1 MTSTVSTASE
11 STAQGAPL
19 SSGLSRWLTVR
30 LLLVMAAASVGILL
44 LCFVLLSALFDRFEH
59 EAAQT
64 ELGRVEAVL
73 LRDSQTLAEIA
84 DDYARW
90 DDTYRAVRGEY
101 PEFMDD
107 NFTPASMRNLRFQV
121 VAMLGNGGQLLQARQ
136 LGRGV
141 LSMALEPEWAQALSG
156 PPLLAQCHT
165 AREGMVWLPTG
176 ALMVARVP
184 INNTAGSEKPTG
196 CLVFARLMDGDY
208 FSSLQ
213 PFTGVQASLSRE
225 LGVPEHRHSLLN
237 TAPWLAQKPLSQFAA
252 TLQVMHQPRL
262 SQQQMPVFWLTS
274 LALLLTAFMAV
285 CALYVLVQR
294 KVVRRLR
301 TAAMLADRFR
311 TQPELEVNWPHKGQD
326 EIDRLGQSLNELVA
340 QVRQQSRYAAMHD
353 PLTGL
358 FNRRGLMVLLDEALR
373 ARPAAASAADA
384 QTDGES
390 ATPLLCLLLLDLD
403 GFKSI
408 NDGFGHD
415 VGDALLC
422 HVAGQLRVSVLAGD
436 QVARVGSDEFA
447 LVLHGAQPAHF
458 TALASQV
465 LERVGLPLIHGDV
478 QVAVTASIGIAR
490 TGQADNARDWL
501 RNADLAMY
509 QAKQKGGNG
518 WYEFDEAL
526 QADAQRYSRL
536 SQALRRAVEDNTV
549 QVVYQPV
556 IDVVTDRVTSMEALM
571 RWSLDGEAIHPDE
584 FIPIAEETGLITS
597 LGRQVLDKSC
607 ALLARLRAQGH
618 DLTCSVNLSM
628 RQFSEPD
635 LIGDVVRTVAAHGL
649 PATAIRLEITESL
662 VANAE
667 HVIDAVMRDLH
678 GRGFR
683 FMLDDF
689 GTGQSS
695 LHRLQALPFHTIKI
709 DRSFVIP
716 LQRGDQIMVRTV
728 VELARALNMQVVA
741 EGVEQPEELAQLL
754 SLGVTQIQGYLT
766 ARPMSERAL
775 AVWLNERRSHP
786 RAANQLRPDTG
797 G

>member
-1 MTSTVSTASE
+1 MTPTVLSASE
-11 STAQGAPL
+11 SHAQGATPP
-19 SSGLSRWLTVR
+19 SSLSRWLTVR

-59 EAAQT
+59 EAARA

-90 DDTYRAVRGEY
+90 DDTYLAAQGEY
-101 PEFMDD
+101 PAFMDD
-107 NFTPASMRNLRFQV
+107 NFTQASMRNLRFQAV
-121 VAMLGNGGQLLQARQ
+121 VMLGDSGQLLEARQ
-136 LGRGV
+136 LGQGV
-141 LSMALEPEWAQALSG
+141 LGTALEPEWAQALSG
-156 PPLLAQCHT
+156 PPVLAQCHT
-165 AREGMVWLPTG
+165 AREGMVWLPTV

-184 INNTAGSEKPTG
+184 INNTASSAKPTG
-196 CLVFARLMDGDY
+196 CLVFARLMDADY

-225 LGVPEHRHSLLN
+225 EVVPAHHHSLLN
-237 TAPWLAQKPLSQFAA
+237 TAPWLAHKPLSQFAA
-252 TLQVMHQPRL
+252 TLQVLHQPRL

-274 LALLLTAFMAV
+274 LALLLATFMAV

-301 TAAMLADRFR
+301 TAATLANRFR
-311 TQPELEVNWPHKGQD
+311 TQPELEVNWPHNGQD

-340 QVRQQSRYAAMHD
+340 QVRQQSRYASLHD
-353 PLTGL
+353 SLTGL
-358 FNRRGLMVLLDEALR
+358 FNRRGLMVLLEEALR
-373 ARPAAASAADA
+373 ARTAAASDADVDGASAA
-384 QTDGES
+384 
-390 ATPLLCLLLLDLD
+390 PLLCLMLLDLD

-422 HVAGQLRVSVLAGD
+422 HVAGQLRFSVLSGD

-465 LERVGLPLIHGDV
+465 LERVGLPLIHGNV
-478 QVAVTASIGIAR
+478 QVAVTASIGIALI
-490 TGQADNARDWL
+490 GQADNAKDWL

-509 QAKQKGGNG
+509 QAKQKGGNS

-549 QVVYQPV
+549 QVVFQPV
-556 IDVVTDRVTSMEALM
+556 VDVVTDRVTSMEALM

-597 LGRQVLDKSC
+597 LGWQVLDKSC

-649 PATAIRLEITESL
+649 PASAIRLEITESL

-728 VELARALNMQVVA
+728 VELARALNMEVVA

-775 AVWLNERRSHP
+775 TVWLHERRSHP
-786 RAANQLRPDTG
+786 RAAHR
-797 G
+797 

>member
-1 MTSTVSTASE
+1 M
-11 STAQGAPL
+11 
-19 SSGLSRWLTVR
+19 R

-107 NFTPASMRNLRFQV
+107 NFTLASMRNLRFQV
-121 VAMLGNGGQLLQARQ
+121 VAMLGDGGQLLEARQ

-141 LSMALEPEWAQALSG
+141 LSMALEPEWLQALSG
-156 PPLLAQCHT
+156 PSVLAQCHT

-311 TQPELEVNWPHKGQD
+311 TQPELEVVWPHNGQD

-358 FNRRGLMVLLDEALR
+358 LNRRGLMVLLDETLR
-373 ARPAAASAADA
+373 TRTVAAGVAD
-384 QTDGES
+384 TDADCDSES
-390 ATPLLCLLLLDLD
+390 ATPLLCLVLLDLD

-490 TGQADNARDWL
+490 TGQAENARDWL

-526 QADAQRYSRL
+526 QADAQRYSWL

-556 IDVVTDRVTSMEALM
+556 IDVVTDRVTSLEALM

-597 LGRQVLDKSC
+597 LGWQVLDKSC

-678 GRGFR
+678 GRGFQ

-786 RAANQLRPDTG
+786 RAANHLKT
-797 G
+797 

>member
-1 MTSTVSTASE
+1 MKPNVLLDSE
-11 STAQGAPL
+11 SRAPGATPP
-19 SSGLSRWLTVR
+19 SSLSRWLTVR
-30 LLLVMAAASVGILL
+30 LLLVMAAASVCILL
-44 LCFVLLSALFDRFEH
+44 LCFVLLSVLFDRFEH
-59 EAAQT
+59 EAART

-73 LRDSQTLAEIA
+73 LRDSQTLAEMV

-107 NFTPASMRNLRFQV
+107 NITLTSVRNLRFQA
-121 VAMLGNGGQLLQARQ
+121 VAMLDDRGQLLAARQ
-136 LGRGV
+136 LDQGELRT
-141 LSMALEPEWAQALSG
+141 ALEPEWAQALSG
-156 PPLLAQCHT
+156 ASVLAQCH
-165 AREGMVWLPTG
+165 ADREGMVWLPNV
-176 ALMVARVP
+176 ALMVARAP
-184 INNTAGSEKPTG
+184 INNTAGNAKPTG
-196 CLVFARLMDGDY
+196 CLVFARLMDADY

-213 PFTGVQASLSRE
+213 PFTGVQASLLRE
-225 LGVPEHRHSLLN
+225 GVVPAHQHSLLN
-237 TAPWLAQKPLSQFAA
+237 TEPSLAHKPLSQFAA
-252 TLQVMHQPRL
+252 TLQVMHQPSL
-262 SQQQMPVFWLTS
+262 SQQQMPIFWLTS
-274 LALLLTAFMAV
+274 LALLLATFMAV
-285 CALYVLVQR
+285 GALYVLVQR

-301 TAAMLADRFR
+301 TAALLADRFR
-311 TQPELEVNWPHKGQD
+311 TQPDLAVDWPHTGQD

-340 QVRQQSRYAAMHD
+340 QVRQQAQYASLHD

-358 FNRRGLMVLLDEALR
+358 FNRRGLMALLDETLR
-373 ARPAAASAADA
+373 ARTAAASDSDTD
-384 QTDGES
+384 TDGES
-390 ATPLLCLLLLDLD
+390 APPLLCLVLLDLD

-422 HVAGQLRVSVLAGD
+422 HVAEQLRASVLSGD

-465 LERVGLPLIHGDV
+465 LERVGLPLIHDDV

-490 TGQADNARDWL
+490 MGQADNAKDWL

-518 WYEFDEAL
+518 WYAFDEAL

-536 SQALRRAVEDNTV
+536 SQALRRALDDNTV
-549 QVVYQPV
+549 QVVFQPV
-556 IDVVTDRVTSMEALM
+556 VDVVTDRVTSMEALM
-571 RWSLDGEAIHPDE
+571 RWSLDGEAIPPDE

-597 LGRQVLDKSC
+597 LGLQVLDKSC

-635 LIGDVVRTVAAHGL
+635 LIDDVVRTVAAHGL
-649 PATAIRLEITESL
+649 PATAIRLEITESM

-728 VELARALNMQVVA
+728 VDLAKALNMQLVA

-775 AVWLNERRSHP
+775 MVWLHERRSHP
-786 RAANQLRPDTG
+786 SAANRLGPDK
-797 G
+797 

>member
-1 MTSTVSTASE
+1 MTSTVSSASE
-11 STAQGAPL
+11 SLVQGAP
-19 SSGLSRWLTVR
+19 SSASLSRWLTVR

-107 NFTPASMRNLRFQV
+107 NFTLASMRNLRFQV
-121 VAMLGNGGQLLQARQ
+121 VAMLGDGGQLLQARQ

-184 INNTAGSEKPTG
+184 INNTAGSAKPTG

-213 PFTGVQASLSRE
+213 PFTGVQASLSRDVA
-225 LGVPEHRHSLLN
+225 VPDHRHSLLN
-237 TAPWLAQKPLSQFAA
+237 SAPWLAQKPLGQFAA
-252 TLQVMHQPRL
+252 TVQVMHQPRL
-262 SQQQMPVFWLTS
+262 SQQRMPVFWLTS
-274 LALLLTAFMAV
+274 LSLFLAALMAV

-311 TQPELEVNWPHKGQD
+311 TQPELDVNWPHKGQD

-358 FNRRGLMVLLDEALR
+358 LNRRGLMAFLDETLR
-373 ARPAAASAADA
+373 ARTAEAGVADA
-384 QTDGES
+384 DCDGES
-390 ATPLLCLLLLDLD
+390 ATPLLCLVLLDLD

-422 HVAGQLRVSVLAGD
+422 HVAGQLRVSVLSGD
-436 QVARVGSDEFA
+436 QVARVGSDEFV

-458 TALASQV
+458 TAMASQV

-490 TGQADNARDWL
+490 TGQAENARDWL

-556 IDVVTDRVTSMEALM
+556 IDVVSDRVTSLEALM

-597 LGRQVLDKSC
+597 LGWQVLDKSC

-618 DLTCSVNLSM
+618 DLTCSVNLSI

-635 LIGDVVRTVAAHGL
+635 LIGDVVRTVAKHGL

-662 VANAE
+662 VAHAE
-667 HVIDAVMRDLH
+667 HVIDAVMRDLS

-716 LQRGDQIMVRTV
+716 LQRGDSIMVRTV
-728 VELARALNMQVVA
+728 VDLARALNMQVVA
-741 EGVEQPEELAQLL
+741 EGVEQPQELAELL

-775 AVWLNERRSHP
+775 AVWLHERRSHP
-786 RAANQLRPDTG
+786 ASANPWLTATG
-797 G
+797 N

>member
-1 MTSTVSTASE
+1 MKPTVLPDSE
-11 STAQGAPL
+11 SRAQGAKR
-19 SSGLSRWLTVR
+19 SSSLSRWLTVR
-30 LLLVMAAASVGILL
+30 LLLVMAAASVCILL

-59 EAAQT
+59 EAART

-73 LRDSQTLAEIA
+73 LRDSQTLAEVA

-107 NFTPASMRNLRFQV
+107 NITLASVRNLRFQTV
-121 VAMLGNGGQLLQARQ
+121 VMLDDRGQLLAARQ
-136 LGRGV
+136 LDEGLLRTT
-141 LSMALEPEWAQALSG
+141 LEPEWAQALSG
-156 PPLLAQCHT
+156 PSVLAQCQT
-165 AREGMVWLPTG
+165 TREGMVWLSAG
-176 ALMVARVP
+176 ALMVARAP
-184 INNTAGSEKPTG
+184 INNTAGNAKPMG
-196 CLVFARLMDGDY
+196 CLVFARLMDEDY

-225 LGVPEHRHSLLN
+225 GVVPAHPYSLLN
-237 TAPWLAQKPLSQFAA
+237 TEPWLAHKPLSQFAA
-252 TLQVMHQPRL
+252 TLQVMHHPSL
-262 SQQQMPVFWLTS
+262 SQQQMPIFWLTS
-274 LALLLTAFMAV
+274 LALLLAALMALG
-285 CALYVLVQR
+285 ALYVLVQR
-294 KVVRRLR
+294 KVVQRLW
-301 TAAMLADRFR
+301 TAALLADRFR
-311 TQPELEVNWPHKGQD
+311 TQPDLDVSWPHKGQD

-340 QVRQQSRYAAMHD
+340 QVRQQAQYAALHD

-358 FNRRGLMVLLDEALR
+358 FNRRGLMVLLDETMS
-373 ARPAAASAADA
+373 ARAAAPADDAAT
-384 QTDGES
+384 TDGAS
-390 ATPLLCLLLLDLD
+390 APAPHCLLLLDLD

-422 HVAGQLRVSVLAGD
+422 HVAEQLRVSVLPSNP
-436 QVARVGSDEFA
+436 VARVGSDEFA
-447 LVLHGAQPAHF
+447 LVLHGAQPAHC

-465 LERVGLPLIHGDV
+465 LERIGLPLIHGNV

-490 TGQADNARDWL
+490 MGQADNAKDWL

-518 WYEFDEAL
+518 WYAFDEAL

-536 SQALRRAVEDNTV
+536 SQALRRALEDNTV

-556 IDVVTDRVTSMEALM
+556 VDVATDRVTSMEALM
-571 RWSLDGEAIHPDE
+571 RWSLDGEAIAPSE

-628 RQFSEPD
+628 RQFAEPD
-635 LIGDVVRTVAAHGL
+635 LIDDVVRTVAAYRL

-662 VANAE
+662 VAHAE
-667 HVIDAVMRDLH
+667 HVIDAVMSDLH
-678 GRGFR
+678 ERGFR

-716 LQRGDQIMVRTV
+716 LRRGDQIMVRTV
-728 VELARALNMQVVA
+728 VELAKALKMQVVA

-754 SLGVTQIQGYLT
+754 SLGVTQIQGYLI

-775 AVWLNERRSHP
+775 MVWLHERRNHP
-786 RAANQLRPDTG
+786 RATKRLGAEV
-797 G
+797 

>member
-1 MTSTVSTASE
+1 
-11 STAQGAPL
+11 
-19 SSGLSRWLTVR
+19 LSRWLIVR
-30 LLLVMAAASVGILL
+30 LLLVMAAASVCILL
-44 LCFVLLSALFDRFEH
+44 LCFVLLSVLFDRFEH
-59 EAAQT
+59 EAART

-73 LRDSQTLAEIA
+73 LRDSQTLAEMV

-101 PEFMDD
+101 PAFMDD
-107 NFTPASMRNLRFQV
+107 NITPASMRNLRFQV
-121 VAMLGNGGQLLQARQ
+121 VVMLDDGGQLLAARQ
-136 LGRGV
+136 LDQGV
-141 LSMALEPEWAQALSG
+141 LNTALEPEWAQALSG
-156 PPLLAQCHT
+156 PSVLAQCQT
-165 AREGMVWLPTG
+165 VREGMVWLPTV
-176 ALMVARVP
+176 ALMVAQAP
-184 INNTAGSEKPTG
+184 INNTAGSAKPTG
-196 CLVFARLMDGDY
+196 CLVFARLMDADY

-213 PFTGVQASLSRE
+213 PFTGVQASLLRQ
-225 LGVPEHRHSLLN
+225 GDVPAQQHSLLN
-237 TAPWLAQKPLSQFAA
+237 TAPWLAHKPLSPFAA
-252 TLQVMHQPRL
+252 TLQVVHQPRL
-262 SQQQMPVFWLTS
+262 SQQLMPIFWFTS
-274 LALLLTAFMAV
+274 LALLLATLMAV
-285 CALYVLVQR
+285 GALYVLVQR

-301 TAAMLADRFR
+301 TAALLADRFR
-311 TQPELEVNWPHKGQD
+311 TQPDLAVDWPHKGQD

-340 QVRQQSRYAAMHD
+340 QVRQQAQYASLHD

-358 FNRRGLMVLLDEALR
+358 FNRRGLMALLDEALH
-373 ARPAAASAADA
+373 ARTAAATDADTD
-384 QTDGES
+384 TDGAS
-390 ATPLLCLLLLDLD
+390 APPLLCLVLLDLD

-422 HVAGQLRVSVLAGD
+422 HVAGQLRASVLSGD

-447 LVLHGAQPAHF
+447 LVLHGTQPAHF

-490 TGQADNARDWL
+490 MGQADNAKDWL

-518 WYEFDEAL
+518 WYAFDEAL

-549 QVVYQPV
+549 QVVFQPV
-556 IDVVTDRVTSMEALM
+556 VDVVADRVTSMEALM
-571 RWSLDGEAIHPDE
+571 RWSLDGEAIPPSE

-635 LIGDVVRTVAAHGL
+635 LIDDVVRTVAAHGL

-667 HVIDAVMRDLH
+667 HVIDAVMRDLS

-728 VELARALNMQVVA
+728 VDLAKALNMQVVA

-754 SLGVTQIQGYLT
+754 SLGVTQIQGYLI

-775 AVWLNERRSHP
+775 AVWLQERRSHLG
-786 RAANQLRPDTG
+786 AADQLRPG
-797 G
+797 A

>member
-1 MTSTVSTASE
+1 MKPTVLHAPEPHT
-11 STAQGAPL
+11 QGAMPP
-19 SSGLSRWLTVR
+19 SSLSRWLTVR
-30 LLLVMAAASVGILL
+30 LLLLMAAASVGILL

-59 EAAQT
+59 EAART

-90 DDTYRAVRGEY
+90 DDTYQAVRGEY
-101 PEFMDD
+101 PAFMDD
-107 NFTPASMRNLRFQV
+107 NFTPTSMRNLRFQA
-121 VAMLGNGGQLLQARQ
+121 VAILGDGGELLGARQ
-136 LGRGV
+136 LGQGV
-141 LSMALEPEWAQALSG
+141 LGTALEPEWAQALSG
-156 PPLLAQCHT
+156 PSVLAQCQT

-184 INNTAGSEKPTG
+184 INNTAGSAKPTG

-213 PFTGVQASLSRE
+213 PFTGVQASLSHA
-225 LGVPEHRHSLLN
+225 LGVPAHQHTLLN
-237 TAPWLAQKPLSQFAA
+237 TAPWLAHKPLSQFAA

-262 SQQQMPVFWLTS
+262 SQQQMPIFLLTS
-274 LALLLTAFMAV
+274 LALLLAALMAV
-285 CALYVLVQR
+285 GALYVLVQR

-311 TQPELEVNWPHKGQD
+311 TQPELEVDWPHNGQD

-340 QVRQQSRYAAMHD
+340 QVRQQSRYASLHD
-353 PLTGL
+353 SLTGL

-373 ARPAAASAADA
+373 ARTAAASDADVDGASAA
-384 QTDGES
+384 
-390 ATPLLCLLLLDLD
+390 PLLCLMLLDLD

-422 HVAGQLRVSVLAGD
+422 HVAGQLRVSVLSGD

-465 LERVGLPLIHGDV
+465 LERVGLPLIHGNV
-478 QVAVTASIGIAR
+478 QVAVTASIGIALI
-490 TGQADNARDWL
+490 GQADNAKDWL

-536 SQALRRAVEDNTV
+536 SQALRRAVEDHTV
-549 QVVYQPV
+549 QVVFQPV
-556 IDVVTDRVTSMEALM
+556 VDVVTDRVTSMEALM
-571 RWSLDGEAIHPDE
+571 RWSLDGEAIPPSE

-597 LGRQVLDKSC
+597 LGWQVLDRSC

-635 LIGDVVRTVAAHGL
+635 LIGEVVRTVAAYGL

-662 VANAE
+662 VADTE
-667 HVIDAVMRDLH
+667 HVIDAVMSDLH

-728 VELARALNMQVVA
+728 VELAKALNMQVVA

-754 SLGVTQIQGYLT
+754 SLGVTQIQGYLI

-775 AVWLNERRSHP
+775 TVWLHERRSPP
-786 RAANQLRPDTG
+786 RSAHR
-797 G
+797 

>member
-1 MTSTVSTASE
+1 MKPNVLLDSE
-11 STAQGAPL
+11 SRAPGATPP
-19 SSGLSRWLTVR
+19 SSLSRWLTVR
-30 LLLVMAAASVGILL
+30 LLLVMAAASVCILL

-59 EAAQT
+59 EAART

-73 LRDSQTLAEIA
+73 LRDSQTLAEMA

-90 DDTYRAVRGEY
+90 DDTYRAVQGEY

-107 NFTPASMRNLRFQV
+107 NITLASVRNLRFQA
-121 VAMLGNGGQLLQARQ
+121 VAMLDDSGQLLGARQ
-136 LGRGV
+136 LDQGV
-141 LSMALEPEWAQALSG
+141 LRTALEPEWAQALSG
-156 PPLLAQCHT
+156 PSVVAQCQT
-165 AREGMVWLPTG
+165 VRQGMVWLPTG
-176 ALMVARVP
+176 ALMVARAP
-184 INNTAGSEKPTG
+184 INNTAGNAKPTG

-213 PFTGVQASLSRE
+213 PFTGVQASLLRE
-225 LGVPEHRHSLLN
+225 GVVPAHQHGPLN
-237 TAPWLAQKPLSQFAA
+237 TTPLLAHKPLSQFAA
-252 TLQVMHQPRL
+252 TLQVMHQPSL
-262 SQQQMPVFWLTS
+262 SQQQMPIFWLTS
-274 LALLLTAFMAV
+274 LALLLAALMAV

-311 TQPELEVNWPHKGQD
+311 TQPDLEVDWPHKGQD
-326 EIDRLGQSLNELVA
+326 EIDRLGQSLNELVT
-340 QVRQQSRYAAMHD
+340 QVRQQSKYASLHD

-358 FNRRGLMVLLDEALR
+358 FNRRGLMVLLDETLR
-373 ARPAAASAADA
+373 ARTAAAAKADA
-384 QTDGES
+384 DADTDTDGAS
-390 ATPLLCLLLLDLD
+390 APPLLCLVLLDLD

-422 HVAGQLRVSVLAGD
+422 HVTGQLRASVLPGD

-458 TALASQV
+458 TVLASQV

-490 TGQADNARDWL
+490 MGQADNAKDWL

-518 WYEFDEAL
+518 WYAFDEAL

-556 IDVVTDRVTSMEALM
+556 VDVVTDRVTSMEALM
-571 RWSLDGEAIHPDE
+571 RWSLDGEAIPPDE

-635 LIGDVVRTVAAHGL
+635 LIDDVVRTVAAHGL

-667 HVIDAVMRDLH
+667 HVIDAVMRDLS

-728 VELARALNMQVVA
+728 VDLAKALNMQLVA

-754 SLGVTQIQGYLT
+754 SLGVTQIQGYLI

-775 AVWLNERRSHP
+775 TVWLHERRSHLG
-786 RAANQLRPDTG
+786 AANRL
-797 G
+797 

>member
-1 MTSTVSTASE
+1 
-11 STAQGAPL
+11 
-19 SSGLSRWLTVR
+19 VR

-59 EAAQT
+59 EAARA

-90 DDTYRAVRGEY
+90 DDTYRAAQGEY
-101 PEFMDD
+101 PAFMDD
-107 NFTPASMRNLRFQV
+107 NFTQASMRNLRFQAV
-121 VAMLGNGGQLLQARQ
+121 VMLGDSGQLLEARQ
-136 LGRGV
+136 LGQGV
-141 LSMALEPEWAQALSG
+141 LGTALEPEWAQALSG
-156 PPLLAQCHT
+156 PPVLVQCHT
-165 AREGMVWLPTG
+165 AREGMVWLPTV

-184 INNTAGSEKPTG
+184 INNTASSAKPTG
-196 CLVFARLMDGDY
+196 CLVFARLMDADY

-213 PFTGVQASLSRE
+213 PFTGVQASLSRQG
-225 LGVPEHRHSLLN
+225 GVPAHHHSLLN
-237 TAPWLAQKPLSQFAA
+237 TAPWLAHKPLSQFAA
-252 TLQVMHQPRL
+252 TLQVLHQPRL

-274 LALLLTAFMAV
+274 LALLLATFMAV

-301 TAAMLADRFR
+301 TAATLANRFR
-311 TQPELEVNWPHKGQD
+311 TQPELEVNWPHNGQD

-340 QVRQQSRYAAMHD
+340 QVRQQSRYASLHD
-353 PLTGL
+353 SLTGL
-358 FNRRGLMVLLDEALR
+358 FNRRGLMALLDETMR
-373 ARPAAASAADA
+373 ARTAAASDADVDGASAA
-384 QTDGES
+384 
-390 ATPLLCLLLLDLD
+390 PLLCLMLLDLD

-422 HVAGQLRVSVLAGD
+422 HVAGQLRFSVLSGD

-465 LERVGLPLIHGDV
+465 LERVGLPLIHGNV
-478 QVAVTASIGIAR
+478 QVAVTASIGIALI
-490 TGQADNARDWL
+490 GQADNAKDWL

-509 QAKQKGGNG
+509 QAKQKGGNS

-549 QVVYQPV
+549 QVVFQPV
-556 IDVVTDRVTSMEALM
+556 VDVVTDRVTSMEALM

-597 LGRQVLDKSC
+597 LGWQVLDKSC

-649 PATAIRLEITESL
+649 PASAIRLEITESL

-728 VELARALNMQVVA
+728 VELAKALNMQVVA

-775 AVWLNERRSHP
+775 TVWLNERRSHP
-786 RAANQLRPDTG
+786 GAANRLRLDR
-797 G
+797 

>member
-1 MTSTVSTASE
+1 MKPNVLPDSE
-11 STAQGAPL
+11 SHAQGATPP
-19 SSGLSRWLTVR
+19 SSLSRWLTVR
-30 LLLVMAAASVGILL
+30 LLLVMAAASVCILL
-44 LCFVLLSALFDRFEH
+44 LCFVLLSVLFDRFEH
-59 EAAQT
+59 EAART

-90 DDTYRAVRGEY
+90 DDTYRAVQGEY
-101 PEFMDD
+101 PAFMDD
-107 NFTPASMRNLRFQV
+107 NITLASARNLRFQA
-121 VAMLGNGGQLLQARQ
+121 VAMLDDSGQLLAARQ
-136 LGRGV
+136 LDQDV
-141 LSMALEPEWAQALSG
+141 PNTALEPEWAQALSG
-156 PPLLAQCHT
+156 PSVLAQCQT
-165 AREGMVWLPTG
+165 AREGMVWLPTV

-184 INNTAGSEKPTG
+184 INNTAGNAKPTG
-196 CLVFARLMDGDY
+196 CLVFARLMDADY

-213 PFTGVQASLSRE
+213 PFTGVQASLLRE
-225 LGVPEHRHSLLN
+225 GVVPAHQHSLLN
-237 TAPWLAQKPLSQFAA
+237 TAPWLAHKPLSQFAA
-252 TLQVMHQPRL
+252 TLQVVHQPKL
-262 SQQQMPVFWLTS
+262 SQQLMPIFWLTS
-274 LALLLTAFMAV
+274 LALLLAALMAV
-285 CALYVLVQR
+285 GALYVLVQR

-311 TQPELEVNWPHKGQD
+311 TQPELEVDWPHKGQD
-326 EIDRLGQSLNELVA
+326 EIARLGQSLNELVA
-340 QVRQQSRYAAMHD
+340 QVRQQSKYASLHD
-353 PLTGL
+353 SLTGL
-358 FNRRGLMVLLDEALR
+358 FNRRGLMALLDETLR
-373 ARPAAASAADA
+373 ARTAAAAHADTGTD
-384 QTDGES
+384 TDGAS
-390 ATPLLCLLLLDLD
+390 APPLLCLVLLDLD

-422 HVAGQLRVSVLAGD
+422 HVAGQLRASVLSGD

-458 TALASQV
+458 TALASQM
-465 LERVGLPLIHGDV
+465 LARVGLPLIHGNV
-478 QVAVTASIGIAR
+478 QVAVTASIGIAPI
-490 TGQADNARDWL
+490 GQADNAKDWL

-509 QAKQKGGNG
+509 QAKQKGGNS
-518 WYEFDEAL
+518 WYAFDEAL

-536 SQALRRAVEDNTV
+536 SQALRRALEDNTV
-549 QVVYQPV
+549 QVVFQPV
-556 IDVVTDRVTSMEALM
+556 VDVATDRVTSMEALM
-571 RWSLDGEAIHPDE
+571 RWSLDGEAIPPDE

-597 LGRQVLDKSC
+597 LGWQVLDKSC

-635 LIGDVVRTVAAHGL
+635 LIDTVVRTVAAHGL
-649 PATAIRLEITESL
+649 PATAIRLEITESM

-667 HVIDAVMRDLH
+667 HVIDEVMRDLH

-728 VELARALNMQVVA
+728 VDLAKALNMQVVA

-754 SLGVTQIQGYLT
+754 SLGVSQIQGYLT

-775 AVWLNERRSHP
+775 TVWLNERRSHP
-786 RAANQLRPDTG
+786 RAADWLRPDR
-797 G
+797 